1 MHAQSLPA
9 HRRPDLPGFPLLT
22 ETAPIDNAAYPDGTA
37 VEDMAVDA
45 VVVGAGANGSVA
57 AMVLAESGLRVLL
70 LEAGPE
76 LTPAQ
81 VRSNEPIDSLRRLAH
96 LAGGRH
102 RSQANH
108 PGYWKHKPEL
118 FIDERLNPYTTPPS
132 QPFLWTRGRQ
142 VGGKSLTWG
151 GITLRLS
158 PTEFRAGE
166 LDGHGPCWPIG
177 SAELAPFYGRLE
189 RLLGIHGHADG
200 LPQLPDGEFLPP
212 LPLTPGEA
220 HLQRA
225 IGQEL
230 ELPLIHSR
238 GFALPRPTASQPWPR
253 SSAQGV
259 TLARALATGRVRLRA
274 NAQVSHLQMKPGE
287 DRAEAVVLIDTRSGR
302 MERVAAP
309 LVVLCASTIE
319 SVRILLNS
327 QEGRQSGG
335 LIDPS
340 GCLGHYLMDH
350 ISTCRFFSIPGI
362 ARPQG
367 PVELSGAGS
376 CFIPNTV
383 NLRGNDGLG
392 FQRGYGIWTALQ
404 RFDPP
409 RTLQRRPEEAVGFL
423 IAHGEV
429 LPDASNRI
437 SLDPEVR
444 DAWGLAVPHISCRWG
459 PNESAMV
466 AHMHGRMQAVVAAG
480 GGTIR
485 PLEELFRLPLLEPLI
500 LRTAAVRPEV
510 PPPGYYIHELGGAR
524 MASDRAGGVVDA
536 WNRCWGARNVLV
548 TDGACWPSAGWQSP
562 TLTEMAVTWRAC
574 AAAAAGWGG
583 E

>member
-1 MHAQSLPA
+1 M
-9 HRRPDLPGFPLLT
+9 
-22 ETAPIDNAAYPDGTA
+22 TAASIGAPPVAGDGLA
-37 VEDMAVDA
+37 GEDFDA
-45 VVVGAGANGSVA
+45 VVIGAGANGGVA
-57 AMVLAESGLRVLL
+57 AMVLAEAGLRVLV

-76 LTPAQ
+76 LTAAQ
-81 VRSNEPIDSLRRLAH
+81 ARSQEPLDSLRRLAH

-102 RSQANH
+102 RRQANH

-118 FIDERLNPYTTPPS
+118 FIDERRNPYTTPAD

-158 PTEFRAGE
+158 EAEFRAGE
-166 LDGHGPCWPIG
+166 RDGHGPSWPIG
-177 SAELAPFYGRLE
+177 SEDLAPYYGRLE

-200 LPQLPDGEFLPP
+200 LPQLPDGDFLPP

-220 HLQRA
+220 YLRQA
-225 IGQEL
+225 IGREL

-238 GFALPRPTASQPWPR
+238 GFALHRPNADQPWPR
-253 SSAQGV
+253 SSAQGG
-259 TLARALATGRVRLRA
+259 TLARALATGRVRLRPHA
-274 NAQVSHLQMKPGE
+274 LVSHLQMKPGQ
-287 DRAEAVVLIDTRSGR
+287 DQAEAVVLIDGCSGR

-340 GCLGHYLMDH
+340 GSLGHYLLDH
-350 ISTCRFFSIPGI
+350 ISSCRFFSIPDI
-362 ARPQG
+362 ARPEG

-383 NLRGNDGLG
+383 NLQGDDGLG
-392 FQRGYGIWTALQ
+392 FRRGYGIWTALQ

-409 RTLQRRPEEAVGFL
+409 RPLQRRPGEAVGFL

-429 LPDASNRI
+429 LPEASNRI
-437 SLDPEVR
+437 TLDDEVC
-444 DAWGLAVPHISCRWG
+444 DHWGLAVPHIRCRWG
-459 PNESAMV
+459 GNEAAMV
-466 AHMHGRMQAVVAAG
+466 AHMHGRMQAVVAAA

-485 PLEELFRLPLLEPLI
+485 PLEDLFVLPLLEPLI
-500 LRTAAVRPEV
+500 RRSAAVRPEA

-524 MASDRAGGVVDA
+524 MADRPEAGVVDP
-536 WNRCWGARNVLV
+536 WNRCWRARNVLV
-548 TDGACWPSAGWQSP
+548 TDGSCWPSAGWQSP

-574 AAAAAGWGG
+574 AAAAAAAGRG
-583 E
+583 